1 MKRNHILTV
10 VCILCIGFTA
20 CDKPTKKEKEQAEK
34 DTKSAGLHNSKAQ
47 GISDDGCAQMF
58 AALAKEETKNRKSG
72 GIDTV
77 IISGSS
83 FPKTITIKFDGT
95 PDILGIVRTGSII
108 GTLSDHIYIPN
119 AQLTVDY
126 TNYVVNGVQ
135 FKGTQYITNK
145 NTTISTTS
153 IAFDV
158 VVSNAAIVIDSETST
173 WSGNHRWE
181 WTPTETKSTGTTS
194 GTNEAGIPYAT
205 KTLTPLV
212 QKVGCPLVSSG
223 IIEIT
228 SGIYTSTIDFGD
240 GTCND
245 VATFTFDGHST
256 EITFFY

>member
-1 MKRNHILTV
+1 MKRNLILTV
-10 VCILCIGFTA
+10 VCTLCIGFVA
-20 CDKPTKKEKEQAEK
+20 CDKSTKKENEQAEK
-34 DTKSAGLHNSKAQ
+34 DTKSVGLHNSKAQ

-58 AALAKEETKNRKSG
+58 AVLVKEETKNLKSG

-83 FPKTITIKFDGT
+83 FPRTITIKFDGT
-95 PDILGIVRTGSII
+95 PDILGIVRTGSIT
-108 GTLSDHIYIPN
+108 GVLSNHIYLPN

-145 NTTISTTS
+145 STIISPTS
-153 IAFDV
+153 IQFDV
-158 VVSNAAIVIDSETST
+158 IVSNAAIVVDGETST
-173 WSGNHRWE
+173 WSGNHKWE
-181 WTPTETKSTGTTS
+181 WTPVETKSTGTTS
-194 GTNEAGIPYAT
+194 GINETGIPYST

-212 QKVGCPLVSSG
+212 QKAGCPLVSSG

-240 GTCND
+240 GTCD
-245 VATFTFDGHST
+245 DIATFTFNGHST
-256 EITFFY
+256 EISFFY

>member
-10 VCILCIGFTA
+10 VCILCVWFTA
-20 CDKPTKKEKEQAEK
+20 CDKPTKKEKEKAEK
-34 DTKSAGLHNSKAQ
+34 DSKSVGLHNSKAQ
-47 GISDDGCAQMF
+47 GASDDGCAQMF
-58 AALAKEETKNRKSG
+58 ATLVKEETKNLKSG

-83 FPKTITIKFDGT
+83 FPKTITIIYDGT
-95 PDILGIVRTGSII
+95 PDILGIKRTGSIV
-108 GTLSDHIYIPN
+108 GVLSDHIYKPN
-119 AQLTVDY
+119 AELKVDY
-126 TNYVVNGVQ
+126 TNYMVNGVQ

-145 NTTISTTS
+145 NTIISPNS

-158 VVSNAAIVIDSETST
+158 VVSNAAIVVDGEPST

-194 GTNEAGIPYAT
+194 GTNEAGIHYAT
-205 KTLTPLV
+205 KTLTPLIK
-212 QKVGCPLVSSG
+212 KVDCPLVGSG

-228 SGIYTSTIDFGD
+228 SGIYTSTLDFGD

-245 VATFTFDGHST
+245 VATFTFNGHST
-256 EITFFY
+256 EISFFY